1 MGWRRPDMM
10 SMTRAFRNDV
20 SAVFAALGVASFGM
34 FIWLHY
40 YYVAYYP
47 KTPNP
52 ELGLVHLFRNKGSF
66 AYVSDADLTEMSLLM
81 IAFVVC
87 FLVGFA
93 IVPRR
98 LVLKLVLPS
107 IHRPCEARF
116 NDRRTHTPPQGHLRL
131 LGSAL
136 CCPCV
141 AERQFDSSVRRL
153 PRRCPELLLMR
164 RPA

>member
-1 MGWRRPDMM
+1 M

-20 SAVFAALGVASFGM
+20 GAVFAALGVASFGM

-98 LVLKLVLPS
+98 LVLKPYSPQYIGLVRPVSTTDAPTLRHKVIFVCSAALYVALVWLKGNS
-107 IHRPCEARF
+107 IAAF
-116 NDRRTHTPPQGHLRL
+116 AVSQGVVLNF
-131 LGSAL
+131 S
-136 CCPCV
+136 
-141 AERQFDSSVRRL
+141 
-153 PRRCPELLLMR
+153 
-164 RPA
+164 